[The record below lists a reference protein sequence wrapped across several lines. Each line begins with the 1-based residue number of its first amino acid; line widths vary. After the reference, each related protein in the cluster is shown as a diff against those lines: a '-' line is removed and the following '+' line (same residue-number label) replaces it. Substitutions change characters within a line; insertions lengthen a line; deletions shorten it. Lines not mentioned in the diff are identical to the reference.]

1 MSLETLRA
9 GLARLKDSVKK
20 RHDDLAERLQ
30 KKERISD
37 ADSAW
42 LDNQANHV
50 DEDML
55 IDTLDNASDFER
67 GVSHLNSKQKGLY
80 QTLNALGAVGS
91 ISNKQKSVSYSVH
104 LSYI

>member
-9 GLARLKDSVKK
+9 GHARLKDSVKI
-20 RHDDLAERLQ
+20 RRNDLAERLQ
-30 KKERISD
+30 KKETISD
-37 ADSAW
+37 ADSTW
-42 LDNQANHV
+42 LNNQANQV
-50 DEDML
+50 DKDAP

-67 GVSHLNSKQKGLY
+67 GVSCLNSKQKGLY

-91 ISNKQKSVSYSVH
+91 ISNKQKSVSHSVH